1 MKFKIAVSPGELID
15 KITILE
21 IKKTKVKEAAKL
33 KLVKH
38 ELLQLTSALNKYGK
52 TSAAAKAAIKRE
64 RAKLY
69 NINLRLWNIED
80 KIRKKESLG
89 KFDKEFIKLA
99 RSVYI
104 TNDKRSGV
112 KNAINDLCGSEVK
125 EVKQYSAY

>member
-52 TSAAAKAAIKRE
+52 ISAAAKAAIKRE

-69 NINLRLWNIED
+69 NINLD
-80 KIRKKESLG
+80 RK
-89 KFDKEFIKLA
+89 
-99 RSVYI
+99 SV
-104 TNDKRSGV
+104 V
-112 KNAINDLCGSEVK
+112 
-125 EVKQYSAY
+125 